1 MSAIDFLIAAI
12 ASRKD
17 HNLLVWQD
25 DVYTGADFMNAFD
38 AALNQLREQNVISGS
53 IVRLTG
59 DYAPQTIAM
68 LFALIKLNATV
79 TPLTPSSEKEL
90 QNEHQHIPYTHLV
103 RVLDGK
109 TVEIDVLIPGIKKP
123 DLLKEIATRGV
134 PGLVLYTS
142 GSSGTPKAVI
152 HDFAKLLSKFETPRP
167 AYHTVNFLMF
177 DHWGGLNTLFHSL
190 ANGGL
195 LALPSARTPDYI
207 CGLISEHKLQL
218 LPATPS
224 FLNLLILSQAWKSH
238 DLSSLKVISYGAE
251 PMPETTL
258 KRLKQIF
265 PDIDFKQTYGMIEL
279 GVLRAKSENSES
291 LWVKVGGEGYDVRV
305 VDGILQIKSET
316 AMLGYLNAASPFT
329 DDGYLI
335 TGDRVEQKGEYLRIL
350 GRDSEI
356 INVGGQKVYPA
367 EVESVLMSH
376 DSVIDAV
383 AYAEPNPILGHIVSA
398 KIKHDGSGEVADI
411 REILKAHCAEYLD
424 SYKIP
429 VRLRLTTDSFETPRL
444 KKQRKNH

>member
-1 MSAIDFLIAAI
+1 MSAIDFLITAI

-17 HNLLVWQD
+17 QNLLVWQD
-25 DVYTGADFMNAFD
+25 DVYTGADFMIKFD
-38 AALNQLREQNVISGS
+38 TALGKLRDHGVVSGS

-68 LFALIKLNATV
+68 LFALIKLNATI

-90 QNEHQHIPYTHLV
+90 QNEHQQIPYTHLV

-109 TVEIDVLIPGIKKP
+109 TIEIDAVTTGAEKP
-123 DLLKEIATRGV
+123 DLLLEIAKRDV

-152 HDFAKLLSKFETPRP
+152 HDFAKLLSKFEMPRP

-207 CGLISEHKLQL
+207 CNLISTHKIQL

-258 KRLKQIF
+258 KRLKEIF

-316 AMLGYLNAASPFT
+316 AMLGYLNAPSPFT

-383 AYAEPNPILGHIVSA
+383 VYAEPNPILGHIVSA
-398 KIKHDGSGEVADI
+398 KIKHNGSAEMADI
-411 REILKAHCAEYLD
+411 RETLKAHCAEYLD
-424 SYKIP
+424 SYKVP
-429 VRLRLTTDSFETPRL
+429 VRLRLTTESFETSRL

>member
-1 MSAIDFLIAAI
+1 MSAIDFLVAAI
-12 ASRKD
+12 KSRKD
-17 HNLLVWQD
+17 QNLLVWQD
-25 DVYTGADFMNAFD
+25 DVYTGADFMETFEG
-38 AALNQLREQNVISGS
+38 ALSALSDHGVTSGS

-59 DYAPQTIAM
+59 DYAPQTIAT
-68 LFALIKLNATV
+68 LFAVINLSATV
-79 TPLTPSSEKEL
+79 TPLTPNSEKEL
-90 QNEHQHIPYTHLV
+90 QNEHRHIPYTHLV
-103 RVLDGK
+103 RILDGK
-109 TVEIDVLIPGIKKP
+109 TTEIEICTPTVTKP
-123 DLLKEIATRGV
+123 DLLQEIARRDV

-152 HDFAKLLSKFETPRP
+152 HDFAKLLSKFKTPRP
-167 AYHTVNFLMF
+167 TYYTVNFLMF

-207 CGLISEHKLQL
+207 CRLISEHKLQL

-224 FLNLLILSQAWKSH
+224 FLNLLILSQAWKNH

-258 KRLKQIF
+258 KRLKEIF

-291 LWVKVGGEGYDVRV
+291 LWVKIGGEGYDVRV

-316 AMLGYLNAASPFT
+316 AMLGYLNAPSPFT

-335 TGDRVEQKGEYLRIL
+335 TGDRVEQKGGYLRIL

-367 EVESVLMSH
+367 EVESVLMNH

-383 AYAEPNPILGHIVSA
+383 VYAEPNPILGHIVSA
-398 KIKHDGSGEVADI
+398 KIKHDGSVDVGSI
-411 REILKAHCAEYLD
+411 REDLKAHCAEYLD
-424 SYKIP
+424 SYKVP
-429 VRLRLTTDSFETPRL
+429 VRLRLTTESFETSRL
-444 KKQRKNH
+444 KKQRKSH